1 METLALGSSTLTVS
15 RLAYGC
21 MRISGTWNPDYLTDE
36 LKNRGKEALYA
47 AYEAGYTLFDHAD
60 IYGRGTCES
69 IHGELLKESPD
80 LRDQTVIATKCG
92 IRFPGDPEPSSPH
105 RFDFSR
111 EHIVQSCEQ
120 SLNRLGVDC
129 IDLYQLHRPDFLM
142 QPEEMAEAFSNL
154 YTQGKVKHFGVS
166 NFSPSQFN
174 LLQSALPNPLL
185 VNQVEIH
192 LGRLACFEDG
202 TLDQC
207 LQHRIT
213 PLAWSPLGGGWLGE
227 GGTLPENKP
236 HAAALLTRMDELAD
250 GYGVTRTEIALAW
263 LLQHPSGIVPI
274 VGSVRPERIMGA
286 VHALSIDLGREEW
299 YRLLVLARGE
309 NLP

>member
-1 METLALGSSTLTVS
+1 
-15 RLAYGC
+15 
-21 MRISGTWNPDYLTDE
+21 
-36 LKNRGKEALYA
+36 
-47 AYEAGYTLFDHAD
+47 
-60 IYGRGTCES
+60 
-69 IHGELLKESPD
+69 
-80 LRDQTVIATKCG
+80 
-92 IRFPGDPEPSSPH
+92 
-105 RFDFSR
+105 
-111 EHIVQSCEQ
+111 
-120 SLNRLGVDC
+120 
-129 IDLYQLHRPDFLM
+129 LH
-142 QPEEMAEAFSNL
+142 
-154 YTQGKVKHFGVS
+154 TQGKVKHFGVS
-166 NFSPSQFN
+166 NFSPSQLN

-192 LGRLACFEDG
+192 LGRFACFEDG

-227 GGTLPENKP
+227 GGTPPENKP
-236 HAAALLTRMDELAD
+236 HATALLTRMDELAD

-263 LLQHPSGIVPI
+263 LLQHPSGIIPI